1 MNEFSEDMTMAN
13 DRRDVA
19 GSTVAAQLSAQVWQ
33 FGDLVLKSRVA
44 EALDAG
50 IARYP
55 IYRNLRYAVRAPL
68 ESHFDAVALTFGWR
82 AQRLDSYSLILDGDG
97 VFVVAYGGRKSDYS
111 SCHFSI
117 WSDSIARA
125 DVVRERLLALAGS
138 ARITE
143 PMFSIDW
150 HFLTSKGELE
160 NAGIEE
166 LADDVLV
173 DEAYPEL
180 AGGVSQFIAQYLDAR
195 ETVLVLQGPPGT
207 GKTRLIRA
215 ILGEISRRR
224 GGEAQALY
232 TGDKKALECD
242 QIFVKFITGWDDA
255 FVVEDADHLL
265 KPRSE
270 GNEHLHRFLTI
281 ADGVVRSQG
290 RKIIFSTNLPNV
302 GDLDDALVRPGRC
315 FARVF
320 VRQLTVSE
328 AQALITKLCC
338 GNAALQEKAME
349 RLGTAPR
356 AGYSLAEIY
365 KAHGTALGSL
375 PPIVAEG

>member
-1 MNEFSEDMTMAN
+1 MNEHAP
-13 DRRDVA
+13 
-19 GSTVAAQLSAQVWQ
+19 AARTAISASLTEQVWQ
-33 FGDLVLKSRVA
+33 FSELVLRTRFA
-44 EALDAG
+44 QALEEG
-50 IARYP
+50 VARYP
-55 IYRNLRYAVRAPL
+55 VYRNLRYAARIAL
-68 ESHFDAVALTFGWR
+68 EEHFDAVALTLGWR
-82 AQRLDSYSLILDGDG
+82 AQRIDANSMLLDGDG
-97 VFVVAYGGRKSDYS
+97 LLIVAYGGRKSDYC

-117 WSDSIARA
+117 WAGTPQIAEA
-125 DVVRERLLALAGS
+125 AKEAILALAGDS
-138 ARITE
+138 RVLE

-160 NAGIEE
+160 SASIEE
-166 LADDVLV
+166 LADDVLL

-180 AGGVSQFIAQYLDAR
+180 MGAGGVNAFIQRYLDAR

-232 TGDKKALECD
+232 TGDKKALESD

-302 GDLDDALVRPGRC
+302 GDLDDALIRPGRC
-315 FARVF
+315 FARVH
-320 VRQLTVSE
+320 VRQLVDAEIETLVARLTGEDAFRSGV
-328 AQALITKLCC
+328 ALSALRS
-338 GNAALQEKAME
+338 NA
-349 RLGTAPR
+349 RPHH
-356 AGYSLAEIY
+356 SLAEIY
-365 KAHGTALGSL
+365 KAVEMATGG
-375 PPIVAEG
+375 